1 MRSIGVIF
9 ILVVIGML
17 IWRASLQEHPDLSP
31 RAAAGTTILEVESDV
46 SPPAQIDLNP
56 PELPAEQIAPLEGEI
71 VSPPPV
77 VLEDITPTVES
88 KTTLS
93 RNEDK
98 TGEWIQADKE
108 FERIVI
114 PALKV
119 NASVIS
125 KPYSELTWDLSNL
138 EQNVAVLKD
147 IPVQSSD
154 SNVVMA
160 GHVTVRDGSHGP
172 FRYLF
177 RLAPGDNITLQD
189 DNYVY
194 TYVVREQ
201 LVVYP
206 EESSVLNDTSHPQ
219 LTLITCT
226 TWDEDTSTYLRRRVI
241 FADLENKETRQILLD

>member
-1 MRSIGVIF
+1 MRNIGVIF
-9 ILVVIGML
+9 ILVLIGML
-17 IWRASLQEHPDLSP
+17 IWKASQQEHPDLSSRVATGAISP
-31 RAAAGTTILEVESDV
+31 EAEAEV

-56 PELPAEQIAPLEGEI
+56 LPLPAQGIVPQVSEVVPPPPENLADIAP
-71 VSPPPV
+71 
-77 VLEDITPTVES
+77 TFES
-88 KTTLS
+88 KARVS

-98 TGEWIQADKE
+98 SGERIQASKE
-108 FERIVI
+108 FDRILI

-125 KPYSELTWDLSNL
+125 KAYSELTWDLSNL
-138 EQNVAVLKD
+138 EQNVAALDD
-147 IPVQSSD
+147 IPVQSS
-154 SNVVMA
+154 NNNIVLA

-172 FRYLF
+172 FRYLW
-177 RLAPGDNITLQD
+177 RLNPGDSVILQD
-189 DNYVY
+189 DNFIY

-206 EESSVLNDTSHPQ
+206 EESSVLNDTPQPQ

-241 FADLENKETRQILLD
+241 FADLEKKETRQILLD

>member
-1 MRSIGVIF
+1 MRNIGIIF

-17 IWRASLQEHPDLSP
+17 IWKASHQEHPVLSP
-31 RAAAGTTILEVESDV
+31 RVASAVTSPEVKSDV
-46 SPPAQIDLNP
+46 SPPAQIDLSS
-56 PELPAEQIAPLEGEI
+56 PELPAEQIAPLESEAVSTQTEI
-71 VSPPPV
+71 
-77 VLEDITPTVES
+77 LEDITPTVES
-88 KTTLS
+88 KTIIS

-98 TGEWIQADKE
+98 TGEQAQAEKE
-108 FERIVI
+108 FDRIVI

-119 NASVIS
+119 NASIIS

-147 IPVQSSD
+147 IPVQNSD
-154 SNVVMA
+154 NNVVMA

-177 RLAPGDNITLQD
+177 RLNPGDNVILKD

-226 TWDEDTSTYLRRRVI
+226 NWDEDTSTYLRRRVI
-241 FADLENKETRQILLD
+241 FADLEKMETRQILLD